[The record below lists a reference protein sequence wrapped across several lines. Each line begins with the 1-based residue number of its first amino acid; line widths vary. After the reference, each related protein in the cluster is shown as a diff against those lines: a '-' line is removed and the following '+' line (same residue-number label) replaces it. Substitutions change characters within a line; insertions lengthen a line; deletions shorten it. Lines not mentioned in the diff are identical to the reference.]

1 MLPRRFLV
9 KTIFGCP
16 LEGAVLWWS
25 HCEIFFSVGEIEM
38 AARRGLKN
46 KQPNLSKV
54 VLIKLRSYVFWLA
67 DRPIL
72 KGKIKNSIF

>member
-1 MLPRRFLV
+1 MRF
-9 KTIFGCP
+9 
-16 LEGAVLWWS
+16 
-25 HCEIFFSVGEIEM
+25 FFSVGEIEM

-46 KQPNLSKV
+46 KQLNLSKV